1 MVESIIINIVW
12 IISGLGIIL
21 YPATLLANVMSLRAR
36 TDRGSMAS
44 VEFWR
49 RNLPFKMIQV
59 LTTLFPV
66 IDYAC
71 QRLSRT
77 AFESGSMFP
86 AIMWMLPPLLT
97 TISIFWVFKRSRS
110 GIAV

>member
-1 MVESIIINIVW
+1 MESIVINIVW

-21 YPATLLANVMSLRAR
+21 YPAVLLANVIGLRSGP
-36 TDRGSMAS
+36 DRDAVGAL
-44 VEFWR
+44 EYWR
-49 RNLPFKMIQV
+49 KNLPMRVIQI

-71 QRLSRT
+71 QRMSRT
-77 AFESGSMFP
+77 AFETGTMLP
-86 AIMWMLPPLLT
+86 AVLWMLPPLLT

-110 GIAV
+110 GVAV

>member
-1 MVESIIINIVW
+1 VEYIIINIVW

-21 YPATLLANVMSLRAR
+21 YPAILLANVMSLR
-36 TDRGSMAS
+36 DRADRESTGWF
-44 VEFWR
+44 EYWR
-49 RNLPFKMIQV
+49 KNLPFRMIQV

-66 IDYAC
+66 IEYAC
-71 QRLSRT
+71 QRFSR
-77 AFESGSMFP
+77 AAYESDSILP

-97 TISIFWVFKRSRS
+97 TISIFWIFKRSRS

>member
-1 MVESIIINIVW
+1 VEYIIINIVW
-12 IISGLGIIL
+12 VISGLGIIL
-21 YPATLLANVMSLRAR
+21 YPAILLANVISLRDR
-36 TDRGSMAS
+36 NDRGSTGW
-44 VEFWR
+44 VEYWR
-49 RNLPFKMIQV
+49 KNLPFRTIQV

-66 IDYAC
+66 IEYSC
-71 QRLSRT
+71 QRLSR
-77 AFESGSMFP
+77 AAYEAGSMLP

>member
-1 MVESIIINIVW
+1 VESIVINIVW

-21 YPATLLANVMSLRAR
+21 YPAVLLANVISMRSGP
-36 TDRGSMAS
+36 DRETIGA
-44 VEFWR
+44 VEYWR
-49 RNLPFKMIQV
+49 KNLPLRFIQI

-71 QRLSRT
+71 QRMSRA
-77 AFESGSMFP
+77 AFESETMSV
-86 AIMWMLPPLLT
+86 AVLWMLPPLLT

-110 GIAV
+110 GVAV